1 MININISIDVL
12 NHDEV
17 LKLNKGSFLGGLFG
31 GSNIV
36 KQKVEEEIKKEVIKQ
51 LMPALNDGLKTN
63 KVKAKIEVN

>member
-1 MININISIDVL
+1 MIDINISIEVL

-17 LKLNKGSFLGGLFG
+17 LKSNKGSLVGGLFG
-31 GSNIV
+31 GSAIV

-63 KVKAKIEVN
+63 KVKAKIEIG